1 MPEKVGAF
9 TLSRPEVNA
18 QEMMR
23 LLFHITGFT
32 FFPFLLLRGPAH
44 LSRRVLQWLQNT
56 FDCHISLLQLSQDDL
71 AMLVGQYATAEKGSS
86 VAQPM
91 SSLEGLMMNVMYCLP
106 PYSGS
111 WAGKC
116 GTGV

>member
-1 MPEKVGAF
+1 
-9 TLSRPEVNA
+9 
-18 QEMMR
+18 MR

-71 AMLVGQYATAEKGSS
+71 AMLVGQYATSEKGSS

-91 SSLEGLMMNVMYCLP
+91 SSLEGFYDECDVLSPTLQWVVGWEVWNWCIGALLL
-106 PYSGS
+106 
-111 WAGKC
+111 
-116 GTGV
+116 